1 MKALETQLLS
11 LAKAFGSQQWAFVAD
26 PTKMDPIFS
35 KETSDA
41 FAALHKTLEDAG
53 CVAIAFLDGKTAAM
67 KLQSQ
72 KHQDRSGTQKL
83 VVTHIRDDAEALAW
97 LEQQFGI

>member
-1 MKALETQLLS
+1 
-11 LAKAFGSQQWAFVAD
+11 
-26 PTKMDPIFS
+26 
-35 KETSDA
+35 
-41 FAALHKTLEDAG
+41 
-53 CVAIAFLDGKTAAM
+53 M

>member
-1 MKALETQLLS
+1 
-11 LAKAFGSQQWAFVAD
+11 
-26 PTKMDPIFS
+26 MDPIFS

-41 FAALHKTLEDAG
+41 FAAMHKSLEDAG

-83 VVTHIRDDAEALAW
+83 VVTHLKDEAEALAW
-97 LEQQFGI
+97 LEQEFGI